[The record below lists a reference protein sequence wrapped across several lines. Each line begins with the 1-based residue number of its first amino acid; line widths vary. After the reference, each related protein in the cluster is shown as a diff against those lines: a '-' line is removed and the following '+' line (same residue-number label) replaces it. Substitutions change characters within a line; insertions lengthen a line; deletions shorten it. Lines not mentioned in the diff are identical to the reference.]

1 MYILPHCTL
10 GAIGCIIMFMENM
23 EIERKFLVKRMPEL
37 DNYTYRELEQG
48 YLSTSPTVRVRR
60 EDDEYYLTYKSRST
74 DDISRVEYNLP
85 LTREA
90 YEHLIK
96 KADGN
101 IITKRRYLIP
111 LNEDTGGRALTGDP
125 DPHAKGSGLVVELD
139 VFEPPFAPLV
149 LAEVEFSSIEEADS
163 FVKPDWL
170 GEDVSSDRRYYN
182 SYMSQQDLSSK

>member
-1 MYILPHCTL
+1 
-10 GAIGCIIMFMENM
+10 MENM

-60 EDDEYYLTYKSRST
+60 ENDEYYLTYKSRST

-85 LTREA
+85 LTRES

-101 IITKRRYLIP
+101 IITKRRYIIP
-111 LNEDTGGRALTGDP
+111 LNEDTGGRVLTGDP
-125 DPHAKGSGLVVELD
+125 DPHAKGSGLIVELD

-182 SYMSQQDLSSK
+182 SYMSQQDLLSK